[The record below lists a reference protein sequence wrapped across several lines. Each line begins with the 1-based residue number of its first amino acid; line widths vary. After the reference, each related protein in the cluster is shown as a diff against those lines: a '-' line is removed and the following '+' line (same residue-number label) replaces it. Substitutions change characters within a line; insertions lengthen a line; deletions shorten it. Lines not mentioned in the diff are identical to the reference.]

1 MKGTDSMKN
10 GIIVAGSTIAD
21 YLKKID
27 IYPGESN
34 LTAIRKVDIA
44 LGGLVCNCGQDLARL
59 DPELRVTAVGIVG
72 DDDAGK
78 LICEVLGKYP
88 NIDVSGI
95 IRRGQ
100 TSFTDVMY
108 DSERKTRTFFH
119 FNGAD
124 AEMTPEDFDFDAI
137 KGDILHIGYA
147 LLLDSLDAPHPV
159 YGTNLAAVLHSAQ
172 EKGIKTSMDIVSEES
187 DRYRTIVVPAL
198 KYVDYCIVNETEA
211 SRTTGIP
218 AADENGRIIESNMPL
233 ICRELRRLGVK
244 DRIIIHAKPASY
256 GLDTDG
262 TYYRMDCID
271 VPKSM
276 IVSTTG
282 AGDAFCSGAL
292 YGIYR
297 GMSMRDTMYF
307 ATGVASCS
315 LTAANASD
323 GVVSYEKT
331 LGFMKKYPVPDC
343 IVVR

>member
-1 MKGTDSMKN
+1 MQN
-10 GIIVAGSTIAD
+10 GIILAGSTIAD

-27 IYPGESN
+27 VYPGESN

-59 DPELRVTAVGIVG
+59 DPELKVTAVGIVG

-78 LICEVLGKYP
+78 LICDTLSKYP

-95 IRRGQ
+95 ERRGQ

-108 DSERKTRTFFH
+108 DSVRKTRTFFH

-124 AEMTPEDFDFDAI
+124 AEMTPEDFDFDAV

-147 LLLDSLDAPHPV
+147 LLLDALDAPHPV
-159 YGTNLAAVLHSAQ
+159 YGTNLAAVLCEAQ
-172 EKGIKTSMDIVSEES
+172 KRGIRTSIDVVSEES
-187 DRYRTIVVPAL
+187 DRYRTVVGPAL
-198 KYVDYCIVNETEA
+198 KYVDYCIINETEA
-211 SRTTGIP
+211 GKITGIP
-218 AADENGRIIESNMPL
+218 ASDGDGKMIESNMPL

-262 TYYRMDCID
+262 TYYRMGCID
-271 VPKSM
+271 VPRSE
-276 IVSTTG
+276 IVSTNG

-297 GMSMRDTMYF
+297 GMDMKETMYF

-315 LTAANASD
+315 LFAANASD

-331 LGFMKKYPVPDC
+331 VEFMKRYPVPDC
-343 IVVR
+343 IIRPAE